1 MQCRKA
7 AVQLSECLRK
17 WSTFVLLDN
26 TTYIKFI
33 YHEEDEEKVIPKT
46 FYIIRMTSKPPC
58 VIIWLAFPGGTSG
71 SIRNKVVLEVTELIS
86 QLTIK
91 QLQLW
96 KDPTHHH
103 EPHHGIPNQGEAL
116 SGDLSESPAC
126 ILFNKPVER
135 IMIRYDHQP
144 SDFLNVMEPAF
155 DSLNTNGQK
164 LTRRFVNVFGGICHE
179 RPSSGTYLTLSRY
192 LHHRRWLWTVQHN
205 NSPILVP
212 EASITRI
219 LTTLLRVRQMEGFTF
234 AHSKNG
240 IQTLMLELPI
250 YMNGQDDHQPVTCV
264 VQYVIFPPHSSAG
277 SSNMSTWSEENSEDG
292 SDVLSS
298 LKETEAEE
306 EEDEETLQI
315 ITELWVEPQEGV
327 VMNEGHNWNEAVGM
341 TYDCLPKIIFPKDN
355 EIISCLLTCE
365 YLSLMCQKTE
375 ALSPSEMAAKINQQQ
390 QRFQMPDLQRVNE
403 SEEMPKLGSDIQV
416 MPVQWNLTMVLSK
429 SQPVE
434 LLCPMFI
441 QNLNSQ
447 SGSAESSSHYDKS
460 NEDLYREILEKIA
473 NLHDREVN
481 LLESDHEEFTNYLAK
496 VGKDRKLKFP
506 SKDHMQ
512 PLRPRMSLSKRWSKA
527 ESIKWVCFVKGI
539 THSRTLVTMLPRSYT
554 ELKSLLVE
562 ESNLAGNNPV
572 AVNIVQKPIVAL
584 PPKHQPILPV
594 FTPDD
599 SQCSSELINSTNSSL
614 SNLDMSEQ
622 ELRLKSGS
630 ISNRPRKRSSITTPT
645 PKEEF
650 RKRVFSSDS
659 VQAADRNRC
668 RSFDTEQACQQANPS
683 RNSGDRG
690 GGGGG
695 HAQLASRY
703 I

>member
-26 TTYIKFI
+26 TTFIKFI
-33 YHEEDEEKVIPKT
+33 YGEEDVEKVIPKT

-103 EPHHGIPNQGEAL
+103 EPHHGIPNQGESL

-250 YMNGQDDHQPVTCV
+250 YMNGQEDEKPVTCV

-298 LKETEAEE
+298 LKETELEEEEE

-375 ALSPSEMAAKINQQQ
+375 ALSPSEMAAKISQQQ

-403 SEEMPKLGSDIQV
+403 SDEVPKLGSDIQV

-447 SGSAESSSHYDKS
+447 SVADSSSHYDKS

-506 SKDHMQ
+506 TKEDK
-512 PLRPRMSLSKRWSKA
+512 LRPRMSLSKRWSKA
-527 ESIKWVCFVKGI
+527 ESIKWVCFVKGLS
-539 THSRTLVTMLPRSYT
+539 HSRTLVTMLPKSYT

-572 AVNIVQKPIVAL
+572 AVNIVQKPIL
-584 PPKHQPILPV
+584 PLPSKHQPILPV

-599 SQCSSELINSTNSSL
+599 SQCSSELINSTNSSM

-630 ISNRPRKRSSITTPT
+630 ISNRTRKRSSITTPT

-668 RSFDTEQACQQANPS
+668 RSFDTEQGQNVNPS
-683 RNSGDRG
+683 RNS
-690 GGGGG
+690 GGGG
-695 HAQLASRY
+695 HAQLASR
-703 I
+703 